1 MLHSLV
7 AREAIRSTV
16 KTIKKKPRKPIHKHS
31 TVHIKR
37 TDSVVP
43 KQDDVMVTSS
53 EPQSN
58 HSTIQA
64 DANQLA
70 NYDKSENSPSA
81 QIDDLFYEQLKK
93 LPEKL
98 LVQLPCGM
106 IRDAAEHLKNVSYS
120 ALAGFI
126 IFRTDLHPVIYSE
139 SFFILLQALF

>member
-1 MLHSLV
+1 MAIRHKRKAAEV

-93 LPEKL
+93 LPEVGTL
-98 LVQLPCGM
+98 LFIVM
-106 IRDAAEHLKNVSYS
+106 IKDFCYH
-120 ALAGFI
+120 
-126 IFRTDLHPVIYSE
+126 
-139 SFFILLQALF
+139 